1 MKKGSKLSAARTE
14 FLLDL
19 AEFFA
24 TKVGECGVEEERA
37 IRLGLAFADEFADRW
52 KGQHFYVPKNEALRT
67 SIRHEFVR
75 SRFTGNNHQELAELV
90 GCGVRNIYK
99 ILDQSSLSHS

>member
-1 MKKGSKLSAARTE
+1 MKKSSKLSVSRTE

-24 TKVGECGVEEERA
+24 SKVGECGVEEERA
-37 IRLGLAFADEFADRW
+37 VRLGLAFADEFADRW
-52 KGQHFYVPKNEALRT
+52 KGQHFYVPKNKALRT
-67 SIRHEFVR
+67 AIRHQFVR
-75 SRFTGNNHQELAELV
+75 SRFTGHNHEELAKMA

-99 ILDQSSLSHS
+99 ILEQ